1 MEVAEWQFRPEDTP
15 GRRQAVVPREL
26 VADTGMMVIE
36 FKVDEPLS
44 PAELGVSLD
53 VRRLGLSMQ
62 SLSVRPA
69 GAG

>member
-26 VADTGMMVIE
+26 VANTGMMVIE
-36 FKVDEPLS
+36 FTVDEPLS

-53 VRRLGLSMQ
+53 VRHLGLSMQ
-62 SLSVRPA
+62 SLSVHPA